1 MPWYCETAISWT
13 ILVSPKRLPQRGEEV
28 LVRRRR
34 LFLAVVAGDEDPVA
48 LGGREREVLVADAE
62 GRRVERDLL
71 VHPRRRPLA
80 EEGEVRA
87 ADQRGAHRV
96 GLGRLDLGDRRAE
109 VGDVEREEVGL
120 QHRAAA
126 LLDVVRDPLGR
137 DLAVVVVGGEDVDLL
152 APLLLRDLDDRLD
165 RLRRRRSGDEAVA
178 VADAALVQHVV
189 EIEDVGA
196 PEGLPDR
203 LARRRGD
210 AAVDDVD
217 LVVARELLRVLG
229 VERDVGLGVVLDDLD
244 LSAEQAAGGVDL
256 LGRQRRR
263 QHHRLAVGVE
273 VAGVVED
280 RAELDR
286 RALREDVEGKGDAGG
301 RAGRRGDEVAT

>member
-13 ILVSPKRLPQRGEEV
+13 ILVSPKRLPQRA
-28 LVRRRR
+28 RKS
-34 LFLAVVAGDEDPVA
+34 LFAGVGLLLAVVAGDQDAVA

-80 EEGEVRA
+80 EEREVRA
-87 ADQRGAHRV
+87 ADERGADRV
-96 GLGRLDLGDRRAE
+96 GLGGLDLGDRRAE

-126 LLDVVRDPLGR
+126 LLDVVRDPLRR

-165 RLRRRRSGDEAVA
+165 RLRRRRAGDEAVA
-178 VADAALVQHVV
+178 VADAALVEHVV
-189 EIEDVGA
+189 EVEDVGA
-196 PEGLPDR
+196 PEGLADR
-203 LARRRGD
+203 LARRRRD

-217 LVVARELLRVLG
+217 LVVARQLLRVLG

-244 LSAEQAAGGVDL
+244 LAAEQAAGGVDL
-256 LGRQRRR
+256 LGRERRR
-263 QHHRLAVGVE
+263 EHHRLAVGVE
-273 VAGVVED
+273 VAGVVEH

-286 RALREDVEGKGDAGG
+286 PRPAEGVEGQGDAGG
-301 RAGRRGDEVAT
+301 GAGRRGDEVAT